1 MQSFR
6 ILNPLSYPLAV
17 AAGGLILFFGVRIAA
32 LPTVL
37 VAPIAA
43 GFTIA
48 AATVRQHQEPTP
60 EKEILRQVQAE
71 LQGVRTA
78 ADRLRQQAAD
88 LLRQAN
94 QVLRQEELSHLSMDI
109 LAAVQYGCDLAIA
122 LPEKVDRLA
131 AKLPQT
137 RSLLDTDSLE
147 QQLQQ
152 VQRDKLNATGS
163 AYSSLQR
170 LEESLQRNLSLLN
183 TNQDDRKAQILN
195 LAALIQDSGGVLQ
208 RLQNHLQTANLADV
222 NQLDQLQ
229 DLIGEMNRLQQEA
242 DLFV

>member
-1 MQSFR
+1 MTGTQDNQIDIGNLPIGDFIESNFVT
-6 ILNPLSYPLAV
+6 IAEDDE
-17 AAGGLILFFGVRIAA
+17 GLIGSANIKFGM
-32 LPTVL
+32 
-37 VAPIAA
+37 
-43 GFTIA
+43 GG
-48 AATVRQHQEPTP
+48 
-60 EKEILRQVQAE
+60 KVQNIVIFE
-71 LQGVRTA
+71 SRF
-78 ADRLRQQAAD
+78 
-88 LLRQAN
+88 
-94 QVLRQEELSHLSMDI
+94 
-109 LAAVQYGCDLAIA
+109 
-122 LPEKVDRLA
+122 DRLA

-152 VQRDKLNATGS
+152 VKRDKLNATGS

-208 RLQNHLQTANLADV
+208 RLQNHLQTANLADM
-222 NQLDQLQ
+222 NQLDRLQ

>member
-1 MQSFR
+1 
-6 ILNPLSYPLAV
+6 
-17 AAGGLILFFGVRIAA
+17 
-32 LPTVL
+32 
-37 VAPIAA
+37 
-43 GFTIA
+43 
-48 AATVRQHQEPTP
+48 
-60 EKEILRQVQAE
+60 
-71 LQGVRTA
+71 
-78 ADRLRQQAAD
+78 
-88 LLRQAN
+88 
-94 QVLRQEELSHLSMDI
+94 MDI

-137 RSLLDTDSLE
+137 RSLLDTASLQ

-152 VQRDKLNATGS
+152 VQTEKLNATGS
-163 AYSSLQR
+163 AYTSLQR

-183 TNQDDRKAQILN
+183 TNQDDRQAQILN
-195 LAALIQDSGGVLQ
+195 LAALIQDSAGVLQ

-229 DLIGEMNRLQQEA
+229 ELIGEMNRLQQEA